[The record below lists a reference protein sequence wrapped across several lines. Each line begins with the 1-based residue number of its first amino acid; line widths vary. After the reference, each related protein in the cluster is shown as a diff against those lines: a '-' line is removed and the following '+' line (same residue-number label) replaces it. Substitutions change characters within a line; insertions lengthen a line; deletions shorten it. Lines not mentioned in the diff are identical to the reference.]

1 MLKASWKTGFAL
13 ALAVCCVAF
22 VGCKPS
28 DGLVPIKGTVT
39 LDGEP
44 IEKGTVNFAPKGG
57 APGTAAGGPI
67 VNGKYEARVSP
78 GKMAV
83 TIYAQKAIP
92 KENPTPEEVERGIT
106 EDIVDIIPAKYNRAS
121 ILEADIV
128 EGQKDP
134 VDFVLTTEE

>member
-1 MLKASWKTGFAL
+1 MLKASWKAGCAL

-22 VGCKPS
+22 AGCAPK

-39 LDGEP
+39 LDGAP

-57 APGTAAGGPI
+57 SGTTAGGAI

-83 TIYAQKAIP
+83 TIYAQKSEKI
-92 KENPTPEEVERGIT
+92 ENPTQEQIERGIT
-106 EDIVDIIPAKYNRAS
+106 EIKVDVVPAKYNRAS
-121 ILEADIV
+121 TLEVDIV

-134 VDFVLTTEE
+134 VDFELTTDE

>member
-1 MLKASWKTGFAL
+1 MLKASWKAGCAL

-22 VGCKPS
+22 AGCAPK
-28 DGLVPIKGTVT
+28 DGLVPIKGTIT
-39 LDGEP
+39 LDGAP

-57 APGTAAGGPI
+57 PGTAAGGAI

-83 TIYAQKAIP
+83 TIYAQKAEKI
-92 KENPTPEEVERGIT
+92 ENPTQEQIERGIT
-106 EDIVDIIPAKYNRAS
+106 EITVDVVPAKYNRAS
-121 ILEADIV
+121 TLEVDIV

-134 VDFVLTTEE
+134 VDFELTTDE